1 MAEKTLKTRIINKH
15 ATLGQWQDSTLVLKE
30 GEIALA
36 KITTQVLDET
46 TGNILYVPRYLMK
59 IGEGNKTFNDLQWL
73 AAPASDVY
81 AWAKL
86 EDPAVD
92 QLPATLKG
100 AIKDLQ
106 ASLGTGGSVTG
117 LIKDAIAELDVA
129 ESKDTDAENGGVV
142 ISTISE
148 TDGKISVTRR
158 ALIVDDIPALGADK
172 ITSGT
177 FADAR
182 IANAS
187 KWNTAATQAETNK
200 SNLAA
205 EVTARE
211 ATDSRVTALEN
222 TIQGLSGAMH
232 FVGTSTADPVGEGG
246 AVVEGHTTFKAG
258 DVCLYKTKEYVY
270 NGTNWIELGDEGS
283 HLTRD
288 EANKTFE
295 TIAKCDAIR
304 TDVTN
309 LQSDVSGLKTSVGDG
324 TSGLVKDVTDLKVLT
339 ATHTDNIAAN
349 AKAVKDLADGQVTT
363 NKTNIGTLQSGLE
376 ALTTEVGKKALAD
389 DLTAATNRITA
400 LETSVGTDDTKGLRK
415 QVVDLE
421 GVVGSSTSGLVKDV
435 ADLKSNKA
443 DASALQSLTTKV
455 QTGTFISDTNQF
467 VAYNGDELI
476 LDCGGAE

>member
-1 MAEKTLKTRIINKH
+1 MAEKTLKTRIVNKH
-15 ATLGQWQDSTLVLKE
+15 ASLAEWQDSTLVLKE

-36 KITTQVLDET
+36 KVTTAVKDDK
-46 TGNILYVPRYLMK
+46 GNILYVPRYLMK
-59 IGEGNKTFNDLQWL
+59 VGEGGNKTFKDLQWL

-81 AWAKL
+81 AWAKNEKL
-86 EDPAVD
+86 AYADMPDEV
-92 QLPATLKG
+92 K
-100 AIKDLQ
+100 AISGN
-106 ASLGTGGSVTG
+106 ASAA
-117 LIKDAIAELDVA
+117 INAAIAALKNE
-129 ESKDTDAENGGVV
+129 DAEVANQFVTAVVQANGVV
-142 ISTISE
+142 T
-148 TDGKISVTRR
+148 VTRR
-158 ALIVDDIPALGADK
+158 KLAEADIPSLDADK
-172 ITSGT
+172 ITKGT

-182 IANAS
+182 IASAS

-246 AVVEGHTTFKAG
+246 AVVEGHATFKAG

-309 LQSDVSGLKTSVGDG
+309 LKSDVSGLKTSVGD
-324 TSGLVKDVTDLKVLT
+324 
-339 ATHTDNIAAN
+339 
-349 AKAVKDLADGQVTT
+349 
-363 NKTNIGTLQSGLE
+363 
-376 ALTTEVGKKALAD
+376 
-389 DLTAATNRITA
+389 
-400 LETSVGTDDTKGLRK
+400 
-415 QVVDLE
+415 
-421 GVVGSSTSGLVKDV
+421 STSGLVKDV
-435 ADLKSNKA
+435 AALKTLTSTHTDEIAANTKQVATNKSNISTLQSDLAALTTEVGNKALASDLTAAVGRISDLETSVGTDDNKGLRKRVKTLEGTVGNAESGLVKDVAGLKTSKA
-443 DASALQSLTTKV
+443 DASALQALDEKV
-455 QTGTFISDTNQF
+455 QTGTFISTANKF

-476 LDCGGAE
+476 LDCGGAI